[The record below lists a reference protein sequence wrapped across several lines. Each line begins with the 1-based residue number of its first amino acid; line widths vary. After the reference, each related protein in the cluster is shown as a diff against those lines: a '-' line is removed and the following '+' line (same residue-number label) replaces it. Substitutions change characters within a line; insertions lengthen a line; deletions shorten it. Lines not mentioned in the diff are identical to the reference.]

1 MSGPTARAVPLSAAT
16 FAVNS
21 TRDATDALPGDGL
34 CQTDITDE
42 CTLRAAIQE
51 ANFAAAR
58 STSAPAIS
66 VPTGVYTLTLAGA
79 DENQAATGD
88 LDLFGPLTITGEDES
103 ATNVDGGGLDRVFDV
118 RGGDSTTPVNISNLT
133 VRGGTTGNFGGGIFN
148 VGNLSVTDVTVSG
161 NAAHADANAP
171 FFTRGGGIANEGIA
185 ALSRLTVSNNTA
197 DEGGG
202 IFNGADGQD

>member
-103 ATNVDGGGLDRVFDV
+103 ATIVDGGGLGRGLDV
-118 RGGDSTTPVNISNLT
+118 RGGAGTTPDSMTKLT
-133 VRGGTTGNFGGGIFN
+133 VPAGKTGI
-148 VGNLSVTDVTVSG
+148 L
-161 NAAHADANAP
+161 
-171 FFTRGGGIANEGIA
+171 
-185 ALSRLTVSNNTA
+185 
-197 DEGGG
+197 
-202 IFNGADGQD
+202 